1 MYIEQWK
8 SQVIDE
14 RNNYWMKEIPG
25 LIEENSCFIA
35 VGAGHL
41 GGEKGIINQLRELG
55 YTVNR
60 IRNK

>member
-1 MYIEQWK
+1 MLIEERNK
-8 SQVIDE
+8 LIFDE
-14 RNNYWMKEIPG
+14 RNNYWMKKIPD

-41 GGEKGIINQLRELG
+41 GGERGIINQLRELG

-60 IRNK
+60 IK